1 MIKLDGANILH
12 LAYFVFKNK
21 EEDKMIINIW
31 KKQDLDLV
39 KGLPTEALSEI
50 EATIE
55 ILDENYGTERT
66 AEGLGGY
73 VVIVDKAGIEEL
85 KQHQL
90 KGIIPEYI
98 DEIEGA
104 EYISALFLC
113 SNDFSIV
120 VVCKKKLKNLIEC
133 EDN

>member
-1 MIKLDGANILH
+1 
-12 LAYFVFKNK
+12 
-21 EEDKMIINIW
+21 MIINIC
-31 KKQDLDLV
+31 KKKELGLV
-39 KGLPTEALSEI
+39 KELPTEVLSKI
-50 EATIE
+50 EDIIE

-66 AEGLGGY
+66 AEDLGGY
-73 VVIVDKAGIEEL
+73 VAVVDKAGIKEL
-85 KQHQL
+85 KQNQL

-120 VVCKKKLKNLIEC
+120 VVCKKQLKNLIEC
-133 EDN
+133 EEN

>member
-1 MIKLDGANILH
+1 
-12 LAYFVFKNK
+12 
-21 EEDKMIINIW
+21 MIISIW

-39 KGLPTEALSEI
+39 KELPTEVLSTI
-50 EATIE
+50 QDTIE

-66 AEGLGGY
+66 AEDLGGY
-73 VVIVDKAGIEEL
+73 VVVVDEGGIKEL

-90 KGIIPEYI
+90 KGTIPEYI

-120 VVCKKKLKNLIEC
+120 VVCKKELKSVIE
-133 EDN
+133 N

>member
-1 MIKLDGANILH
+1 
-12 LAYFVFKNK
+12 
-21 EEDKMIINIW
+21 MIINIW

-39 KGLPTEALSEI
+39 KELPTEVLSSI

-66 AEGLGGY
+66 AEDLGGY
-73 VVIVDKAGIEEL
+73 VAVVDE
-85 KQHQL
+85 
-90 KGIIPEYI
+90 
-98 DEIEGA
+98 DDIEGA

-120 VVCKKKLKNLIEC
+120 VVCKKELKNLIEC
-133 EDN
+133 EEN

>member
-1 MIKLDGANILH
+1 M
-12 LAYFVFKNK
+12 V
-21 EEDKMIINIW
+21 INIW

-39 KGLPTEALSEI
+39 KELPI
-50 EATIE
+50 EVISTIESNIE
-55 ILDENYGTERT
+55 ILNENYGIERT
-66 AEGLGGY
+66 SEDLGGY
-73 VVIVDKAGIEEL
+73 VAVVDRAGIKEL
-85 KQHQL
+85 KQYQL

-120 VVCKKKLKNLIEC
+120 VICKKELKNLIEC
-133 EDN
+133 EEN

>member
-1 MIKLDGANILH
+1 
-12 LAYFVFKNK
+12 
-21 EEDKMIINIW
+21 MIINIW

-39 KGLPTEALSEI
+39 KELLAEVLSAI
-50 EATIE
+50 ETIIE
-55 ILDENYGTERT
+55 ILDENYGTERK
-66 AEGLGGY
+66 AEDLGGY
-73 VVIVDKAGIEEL
+73 VAVVDKAGIEEL
-85 KQHQL
+85 KQNQL

-120 VVCKKKLKNLIEC
+120 VVCKKELKNSIELNK
-133 EDN
+133 EQ

>member
-1 MIKLDGANILH
+1 MVKNIL
-12 LAYFVFKNK
+12 
-21 EEDKMIINIW
+21 

-39 KGLPTEALSEI
+39 TNLPKEVQSAI
-50 EATIE
+50 EETIE

-66 AEGLGGY
+66 AEDLGGY
-73 VVIVDKAGIEEL
+73 VAVVDKAGIKEL

-113 SNDFSIV
+113 SNDFSMV
-120 VVCKKKLKNLIEC
+120 VICKKELKNLIEC
-133 EDN
+133 EEN

>member
-1 MIKLDGANILH
+1 MVINIL
-12 LAYFVFKNK
+12 
-21 EEDKMIINIW
+21 

-39 KGLPTEALSEI
+39 TDLPKEVQSAI
-50 EATIE
+50 EETIE

-66 AEGLGGY
+66 AEDLGGY
-73 VVIVDKAGIEEL
+73 VTIVDKAGIKEL

-120 VVCKKKLKNLIEC
+120 VICKKELKNLIEC
-133 EDN
+133 EEN

>member
-1 MIKLDGANILH
+1 
-12 LAYFVFKNK
+12 
-21 EEDKMIINIW
+21 MIIDIW
-31 KKQDLDLV
+31 KKQYLDLV
-39 KGLPTEALSEI
+39 KELAIEVLSVI

-66 AEGLGGY
+66 AEDLGGY
-73 VVIVDKAGIEEL
+73 VAVVDKAGIKEL

-120 VVCKKKLKNLIEC
+120 VVCKKELKNLIEC
-133 EDN
+133 EEN

>member
-1 MIKLDGANILH
+1 
-12 LAYFVFKNK
+12 
-21 EEDKMIINIW
+21 MIIDIW

-39 KGLPTEALSEI
+39 KELPTEVISAI
-50 EATIE
+50 EETIE
-55 ILDENYGTERT
+55 ILDENYGIERT
-66 AEGLGGY
+66 SEDLGGY
-73 VVIVDKAGIEEL
+73 VTIVDKAGIKEL

-120 VVCKKKLKNLIEC
+120 VICKKELKNLIEC
-133 EDN
+133 EEN

>member
-1 MIKLDGANILH
+1 
-12 LAYFVFKNK
+12 
-21 EEDKMIINIW
+21 MIINIW

-39 KGLPTEALSEI
+39 KELPIEVLSII
-50 EATIE
+50 ETTVE

-66 AEGLGGY
+66 SEDLGGY
-73 VVIVDKAGIEEL
+73 IAVGDKVGIKEL

-120 VVCKKKLKNLIEC
+120 VVCRKEPKNLIEC
-133 EDN
+133 EEN